1 MPPDIAEAL
10 VRRAREGEPVPLVP
24 IPSGI
29 WRQTAR
35 SDANDA
41 GKPYRLIR
49 TDDEDDHEWE
59 GSILGQ
65 HVPGYRRIQI
75 LTDFIRDNWPEHTSE
90 IKFST
95 IRPAIAQ
102 AELRRLI
109 EKIAAIT
116 PADLASLAQKELL
129 KLVRRC
135 IPTALRNIVVQFAS
149 EIIPKPKRGP
159 RDPDR
164 IRRFQKLSG
173 ELIAGQLDN

>member
-29 WRQTAR
+29 WRQTAT

-109 EKIAAIT
+109 EKIA
-116 PADLASLAQKELL
+116 D
-129 KLVRRC
+129 LVREKKLEGISDIRDESD
-135 IPTALRNIVVQFAS
+135 RQGMRVVVELKRDAISSVVLNNLYATTPLETTFGAPVREP
-149 EIIPKPKRGP
+149 EI
-159 RDPDR
+159 
-164 IRRFQKLSG
+164 
-173 ELIAGQLDN
+173 N